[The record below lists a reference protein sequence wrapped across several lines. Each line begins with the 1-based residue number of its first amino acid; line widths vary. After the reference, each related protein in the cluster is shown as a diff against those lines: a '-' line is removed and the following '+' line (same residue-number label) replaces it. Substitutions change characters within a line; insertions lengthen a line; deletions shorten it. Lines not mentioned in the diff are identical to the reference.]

1 MLSNSGISCQ
11 NRASMALRWVHLAIG
26 IICFFVFT
34 TTGSYMRSDF
44 PDKDAIPQEFRILMR
59 SRHIYILFSALIHLA
74 LGVYFQLRT
83 ERWRKIVQVAGSIVL
98 LISTVYLVRA
108 FVVETYSTQHFT
120 DLSRS
125 GIYAS
130 LAGIVLHLI
139 GGLRQKHDG

>member
-1 MLSNSGISCQ
+1 
-11 NRASMALRWVHLAIG
+11 MALRWVHLAIG

-34 TTGSYMRSDF
+34 TTGSYMRADF
-44 PDKDAIPQEFRILMR
+44 PDKDAIPQELRILMR

-74 LGVYFQLRT
+74 LGVYFQLRP
-83 ERWRKIVQVAGSIVL
+83 ERWRKVVQVAGSIVL

-139 GGLRQKHDG
+139 GGLRQKHDQ

>member
-1 MLSNSGISCQ
+1 
-11 NRASMALRWVHLAIG
+11 MALRWVHLAIG

-34 TTGSYMRSDF
+34 TTGSYMRADF

-74 LGVYFQLRT
+74 LGIYFQLRP
-83 ERWRKIVQVAGSIVL
+83 ERWKKIVQVAGSIVL